1 MLHVFNTIQYLER
14 SLSLLIT
21 SALDLRTRTIKL
33 CSFSSAYPYKHA
45 VIHTIHL
52 CVVFRRPSAAINK

>member
-1 MLHVFNTIQYLER
+1 MHHVFNTIQYLER

-45 VIHTIHL
+45 VIGYTRFTYAWYF
-52 CVVFRRPSAAINK
+52 VVRLPP